1 MPNLKRLLSDGSQI
15 GMRFSYEKQEKPNGI
30 AEAFLIGEDF
40 IQNDDVTLI
49 LGDNIFGAIDF
60 KNLSLPKKIKGG
72 VIFGYAV
79 PDPEKYGVIEFN
91 RNKSI
96 KRIIEKPNNPKSN
109 IISPGLYIYNNKVID
124 IAKNLKPSRRGE
136 LEITDINKYYLNK
149 NQLKL
154 IHLNLGTVWLD
165 AGNSEALFQAAQ
177 YVKTIQERHNIL
189 LGSPEITSFN
199 QKWISKNK
207 LKRLISE
214 MKENDYKSKL
224 IDFFKKI

>member
-1 MPNLKRLLSDGSQI
+1 M
-15 GMRFSYEKQEKPNGI
+15 
-30 AEAFLIGEDF
+30 
-40 IQNDDVTLI
+40 
-49 LGDNIFGAIDF
+49 
-60 KNLSLPKKIKGG
+60 
-72 VIFGYAV
+72 
-79 PDPEKYGVIEFN
+79 
-91 RNKSI
+91 
-96 KRIIEKPNNPKSN
+96 
-109 IISPGLYIYNNKVID
+109 
-124 IAKNLKPSRRGE
+124 
-136 LEITDINKYYLNK
+136 NK

-165 AGNSEALFQAAQ
+165 AEIQKHFFQAAQ

-224 IDFFKKI
+224 IDFFKNLMEIYYINYLLIISIYFLLKIKSLSKLENTLFYFICLYFIIFVGARFEVGGDWFVYLKFQ